1 METKIKIGYGMED
14 IEDLTAD
21 QKLNLL
27 LKIGFENRELLE
39 KHSKIIY
46 GNGEKGLCDATRA
59 HDESIGKLWSAL
71 KILFGVTFMIISGF
85 VALAFK

>member
-1 METKIKIGYGMED
+1 MEQRIKVAYEMDD
-14 IEDLTAD
+14 IEGLTPD

-27 LKIGFENRELLE
+27 LKIGFDNRELLE
-39 KHSKIIY
+39 KHSKILF
-46 GNGEKGLCDATRA
+46 GNGEKGLCDATRT